1 MFPNVEC
8 IFSAKWFTLGNLSLL
23 TNFQKLFT
31 VSITVTRH
39 VARGSNGP
47 PNSERCTKNF
57 QDNQGFDA

>member
-1 MFPNVEC
+1 MFPNVKC

-23 TNFQKLFT
+23 TNFQKLST

-39 VARGSNGP
+39 VARGGNGP

-57 QDNQGFDA
+57 QDNQGFNA